1 MYPSRKKALLQTL
14 CNPPACWPAA
24 AGMRNMEDLL
34 AAFAA
39 AEDEA
44 YTLFTYVNDVN
55 AEVEKLEDQVNVGRA
70 EVTQALEQVGAAGGA
85 GL

>member
-1 MYPSRKKALLQTL
+1 
-14 CNPPACWPAA
+14 
-24 AGMRNMEDLL
+24 MEDLL

-70 EVTQALEQVGAAGGA
+70 EVTQALEQVRALMAQTCRAVRCTCTLGGLRW
-85 GL
+85 GRSLPEVQRS